1 MNDLRT
7 LVREQ
12 MSRAGS
18 PGYSLHDLDRRRER
32 KLRNQRITAGVIG
45 VAVFALFLAAVSVV
59 ASTAGTQ
66 EPGIDG
72 PSVSPTP
79 ASPGPAG
86 HELAGIPNLMRGY
99 PQPTQHGLEEGRY
112 WLGVGQMRV
121 SLAVPRGWDVW
132 VLGGGII
139 DPRNG
144 GQWPSGTGIGF
155 YQVEDVYADPCRWER
170 GMMPSIGPSAADLA
184 AALARQPDRAATT
197 PTDVELGGF
206 NGKMLRLHVPSDV
219 DFSECSAPEFRS
231 EGEFRSWPGRF
242 HQGAGQV
249 DEVWILDVE
258 GERLVIDAWWF
269 ARTSADEREK
279 VIDIVESIRI
289 HPAPAS

>member
-1 MNDLRT
+1 MDDVRT

-12 MSRAGS
+12 MNRAGS

-32 KLRNQRITAGVIG
+32 GLRNQRITAGIIG
-45 VAVFALFLAAVSVV
+45 VAVFALFMAVVSLAVS
-59 ASTAGTQ
+59 TEGTH

-72 PSVSPTP
+72 PSISPP
-79 ASPGPAG
+79 SAPPGGAG
-86 HELAGIPNLMRGY
+86 HELLPNQL
-99 PQPTQHGLEEGRY
+99 GLEKGRY
-112 WLGVGQMRV
+112 WLDVGQMRV

-132 VLGGGII
+132 VYGGGII
-139 DPRNG
+139 DPRHRG
-144 GQWPSGTGIGF
+144 YWPSGTGIGF
-155 YQVEDVYADPCRWER
+155 YQVEDVYADPCRWK
-170 GMMPSIGPSAADLA
+170 GGKMPSIGPGAADLA

-197 PTDVELGGF
+197 PTDVELDGF
-206 NGKMLRLHVPSDV
+206 KGNMVRLHVPADL
-219 DFSECSAPEFRS
+219 DFSDCSQY
-231 EGEFRSWPGRF
+231 EFRSWPGRF

-269 ARTSADEREK
+269 SKTSADEREK

>member
-1 MNDLRT
+1 MDDLRT

-12 MSRAGS
+12 MNRAGS

-32 KLRNQRITAGVIG
+32 RLRNQRITAGVIG
-45 VAVFALFLAAVSVV
+45 VVVFALFLAAVSV
-59 ASTAGTQ
+59 AMSTERTY

-72 PSVSPTP
+72 PSVSPTR
-79 ASPGPAG
+79 ASPGRAG
-86 HELAGIPNLMRGY
+86 HELLPN
-99 PQPTQHGLEEGRY
+99 QTELEKGRY
-112 WLGVGQMRV
+112 WIEVGQMRV

-132 VLGGGII
+132 IFGGGII
-139 DPRNG
+139 DPRHRGN
-144 GQWPSGTGIGF
+144 WPSGTGIGF

-197 PTDVELGGF
+197 PTEVELDGY
-206 NGKMLRLHVPSDV
+206 NGKMVRLHVPSDV
-219 DFSECSAPEFRS
+219 DFSDCSVQDFRS
-231 EGEFRSWPGRF
+231 ESEFRSWPGRF

-269 ARTSADEREK
+269 PRTSADERVK

>member
-12 MSRAGS
+12 MERAGS
-18 PGYSLHDLDRRRER
+18 PSYSLDDLDRRRER
-32 KLRNQRITAGVIG
+32 RLRNQRITAGVIG
-45 VAVFALFLAAVSVV
+45 VAVFALFLAAVSM
-59 ASTAGTQ
+59 AMSIEGTR

-72 PSVSPTP
+72 PSITP
-79 ASPGPAG
+79 VPAPSSAG
-86 HELAGIPNLMRGY
+86 NELLPNQL
-99 PQPTQHGLEEGRY
+99 GLEKGRY
-112 WLGVGQMRV
+112 WIGVGQMRV

-132 VLGGGII
+132 ASGGGII
-139 DPRNG
+139 DPRHRG
-144 GQWPSGTGIGF
+144 DWPAGTGIGF

-170 GMMPSIGPSAADLA
+170 GMMPAIGPSAADLA

-197 PTDVELGGF
+197 PTDVELDGF
-206 NGKMLRLHVPSDV
+206 NGKKVRLHVPSDV
-219 DFSECSAPEFRS
+219 DFSECSVPRFPSMA
-231 EGEFRSWPGRF
+231 EFRSWPGRF
-242 HQGAGQV
+242 HQGPGQV
-249 DEVWILDVE
+249 DEVWILDVD

-269 ARTSADEREK
+269 PQTSADERVK